1 MAFGFDKRVCRHDTK
16 KQRSTKIF
24 KLDIIKIKTVKHQ
37 KTQFRNWKQVTD
49 WKETFKHI
57 SDDGTMP
64 RVHTHLL

>member
-37 KTQFRNWKQVTD
+37 KTQFRN
-49 WKETFKHI
+49 
-57 SDDGTMP
+57 
-64 RVHTHLL
+64 